1 MTAGHSILLC
11 FFVFFLAIQIAAKNQ
26 KEALDALYKAKF
38 FRNSDAADSS
48 EFFFRNEAADQNT
61 EVLPT
66 VEIHDQAG
74 RKQQDK
80 IERLPG
86 QPPRVSLSQYGG
98 YVTVNKTAGRAFY
111 YYFVE
116 SPQNKTS
123 LPLLL
128 WLNGGPGCSSLAFGA
143 MAELGPFRARSDGK
157 TLFHN
162 RFSWIHVANVL
173 FLESPAGVGFSYSN
187 TTSDYQSNG
196 DKNTAIDNYAFL
208 VNWLERFPEYK
219 DRDFYI
225 SGESYAGHY
234 VPQLAHV
241 LLSHNKK
248 AGKTIVNLKGIIIG
262 NAVINDETDEIG
274 RYDFFASHAL
284 IADRTANDI
293 KKYCDFSPNVM
304 EQSSQCIAVSNIANF
319 NTRMIDIY
327 NIYYPLCLNS
337 SLTHLPKR
345 ASVMNYDPCTNSYTY
360 AYLNQAEVQRVMHA
374 NVTKLTHDWEP
385 CSDVINGWSDSPS
398 TVIPLLWEFMDNG
411 LRVWV
416 FSGDTDGRVSIT
428 STKDSIASM
437 KLPVKK
443 SWYPWSVNNE
453 VGGYAEVYEGELT
466 LATVRGAGHEVP
478 SFQPRRALALITHF
492 LQGTPLPI
500 ATPPSQSS

>member
-1 MTAGHSILLC
+1 MAAGHSILLC
-11 FFVFFLAIQIAAKNQ
+11 FFLFFFEIQIAAKNQ

-38 FRNSDAADSS
+38 FRNSNAADSS
-48 EFFFRNEAADQNT
+48 GFFVRNEVADQIT
-61 EVLPT
+61 DVLPT
-66 VEIHDQAG
+66 VEIHDQTG

-116 SPQNKTS
+116 SPRNKTS

-128 WLNGGPGCSSLAFGA
+128 WLNGGPGCSSLAYGA

-157 TLFHN
+157 TLFQN
-162 RFSWIHVANVL
+162 DLSWARVANVL
-173 FLESPAGVGFSYSN
+173 FLESPTGVGFSYSN

-196 DKNTAIDNYAFL
+196 DKSTAIDNYAFL

-241 LLSHNKK
+241 ILSHNKN

-274 RYDFFASHAL
+274 MYDFFATHAL
-284 IADRTANDI
+284 IADRTSKDI
-293 KKYCDFSPNVM
+293 KKYCNFSPNTTT
-304 EQSSQCIAVSNIANF
+304 QNLKCIKTMKIVEG
-319 NTRMIDIY
+319 NTNMIDIY
-327 NIYYPLCLNS
+327 NIYYPICGNK
-337 SLTHLPKR
+337 SLTDQPKK
-345 ASVMNYDPCTNSYTY
+345 ATVMNYDPCTDYYTH
-360 AYLNQAEVQRVMHA
+360 AYLNRAEVQRAMHA
-374 NVTKLTHDWEP
+374 NVTKLAYRWTP
-385 CSDVINGWSDSPS
+385 CSNVINNWSDSAS
-398 TVIPLLWEFMDNG
+398 TVIPLLREFMDNG
-411 LRVWV
+411 LRVWI
-416 FSGDTDGRVSIT
+416 FSGDIDGRVPIT
-428 STKDSIASM
+428 SSKYSIASM

-443 SWYPWSVNNE
+443 SWYPWFVQHE
-453 VGGYAEVYEGELT
+453 VGGYAEEYEGGLT

-478 SFQPRRALALITHF
+478 SFQPIRALVLITHF
-492 LQGTPLPI
+492 LKGTPLS
-500 ATPPSQSS
+500 TFSSS